1 MFICWKIL
9 QFSDVVVISGCGPL
23 GIGAVA
29 AAVQKNPAR
38 VVALDVLDWKV
49 REEAVKYVLNNK
61 KC

>member
-29 AAVQKNPAR
+29 AAVQKNPAK

-49 REEAVKYVLNNK
+49 REELVKY
-61 KC
+61 